1 MLNKI
6 KPYMMPIT
14 MLVGGIFYN
23 FFSYLAV
30 LMPYMIFTMLFIT
43 FSGLTVR
50 KIRFSKMHLW
60 LLAIQLIFSVLLYF
74 VIAPFNKIIAQGVM
88 ICILMP
94 TASSAPVI
102 TGMLGGSVAGIS
114 AYSLVCNI
122 GVAVVAPVLFSY
134 IGQHAKLPFFDSFFL
149 ILWRMATLMIL
160 PFVLSQIVRK
170 ILPKANQKLLR
181 IPDISFYI
189 WTLALAVATGRTVD
203 FVLQQAASNYTIETI
218 IALVA
223 LPVCLCQF
231 LVGRRIGRKFGDTV
245 AGGQGLGQ
253 KNTILGIWMCQTY
266 LNPIAAIA
274 PGAYILWQNIVN
286 SYQVW
291 RNRKNL

>member
-1 MLNKI
+1 
-6 KPYMMPIT
+6 MMPIT

-23 FFSYLAV
+23 FFSSLGV

-43 FSGLTVR
+43 FSGLTFR
-50 KIRFSKMHLW
+50 KIRFSKMHLYM
-60 LLAIQLIFSVLLYF
+60 LFIQLIISVLMYF
-74 VIAPFNKIIAQGVM
+74 IIAPFNEIVAQGVM

-102 TGMLGGSVAGIS
+102 TGMLGGSVASVS
-114 AYSLVCNI
+114 AYSLACNV
-122 GVAVVAPVLFSY
+122 GVAVVAPVLFSR
-134 IGQHAKLPFFDSFFL
+134 IGQHAEMPFLGAFLL
-149 ILWRMATLMIL
+149 ILSRMATLMIL

-170 ILPKANQKLLR
+170 LLPKVNKQILR
-181 IPDISFYI
+181 RSNIPFYI
-189 WTLALAVATGRTVD
+189 WTVALAVATGRTVA
-203 FVLQQAASNYTIETI
+203 FVLQQDAVNHTVETI

-223 LPVCLCQF
+223 LPICLCQF
-231 LVGRRIGRKFGDTV
+231 MAGRKIGKKFGDKV

-266 LNPIAAIA
+266 LIPIAAIG

-291 RNRKNL
+291 RNRKSL